1 MGGVGP
7 GSEAGGRAESRR
19 VQEGGLCSDGQ
30 HQRGRLVVVDA
41 DPRKP
46 VALFSSLIAARR

>member
-7 GSEAGGRAESRR
+7 GSEAGNHAELGAI
-19 VQEGGLCSDGQ
+19 QEGGLYSDGQ

-41 DPRKP
+41 DPREP
-46 VALFSSLIAARR
+46 VALFSLLIAARR